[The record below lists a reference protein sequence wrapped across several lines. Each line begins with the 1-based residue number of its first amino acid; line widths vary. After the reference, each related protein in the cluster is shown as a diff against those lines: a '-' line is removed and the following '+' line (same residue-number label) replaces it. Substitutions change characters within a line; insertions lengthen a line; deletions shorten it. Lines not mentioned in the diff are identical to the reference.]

1 MDREEAREEWSDDG
15 NDGHDERIE
24 KLRDQKQLLNNGIAH
39 AEGSYEYQTEG
50 MQDMDP
56 DLKRELEEENNE
68 KWGYNEQVEGDH
80 YQEDENEQEEE
91 TSDMDIESDSGS
103 DDD

>member
-1 MDREEAREEWSDDG
+1 MGREEAREEWGDDG

-24 KLRDQKQLLNNGIAH
+24 KLRGQKQLLNNDIAH

-68 KWGYNEQVEGDH
+68 R
-80 YQEDENEQEEE
+80 
-91 TSDMDIESDSGS
+91 
-103 DDD
+103 